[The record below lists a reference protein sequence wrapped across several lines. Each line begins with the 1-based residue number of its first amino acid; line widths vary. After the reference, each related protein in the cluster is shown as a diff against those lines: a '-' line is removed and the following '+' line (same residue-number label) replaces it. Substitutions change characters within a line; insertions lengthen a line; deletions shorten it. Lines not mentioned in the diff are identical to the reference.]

1 MRSGRASR
9 AAAPLGLGGGAL
21 YAAPMLRVIRYSALA
36 LLVAV
41 GGLWGLAWFQHEPG
55 QSVGEAFAQ
64 RLAQVFGHDV
74 AAPAAMAGV
83 QLPVGIT
90 LGGAFSLTRQDGA
103 AVTERDYAG
112 RWLLVYFG
120 FTYCP
125 DVCPTELGRMADVID
140 ALGAAGERVTPIFIT
155 IDPER
160 DGVEQLADYVSRFHP
175 RMQGMTGTA
184 QQIGEVARRY
194 RVYYARAQNHQMTEY
209 LMDHSSFIYLV
220 GPDGRVRTL
229 FRPDTAVE
237 GMSRAISAH
246 LRSLTSS

>member
-1 MRSGRASR
+1 
-9 AAAPLGLGGGAL
+9 
-21 YAAPMLRVIRYSALA
+21 MLRVIRYSALL
-36 LLVAV
+36 LLVAF

-64 RLAQVFGHDV
+64 RLAGVFGRDL
-74 AAPAAMAGV
+74 AAPSALGGV
-83 QLPVGIT
+83 QLPAGIT
-90 LGGAFSLTRQDGA
+90 LGGAFSLTRQDGV

-125 DVCPTELGRMADVID
+125 DICPTELGRMADVID
-140 ALGAAGERVTPIFIT
+140 SLGPAGERLTPMLIT
-155 IDPER
+155 IDPAR

-175 RMQGMTGTA
+175 RMQGLTGTA
-184 QQIGEVARRY
+184 EQIAEVARRY
-194 RVYYARAQNHQMTEY
+194 RVFYARAQSQTMTEY

-229 FRPDTAVE
+229 FRPDSSVE
-237 GMSRAISAH
+237 SMSRAISAQ
-246 LRSLTSS
+246 LRALTSS